1 MEGRMEG
8 WSDGGNRPVSFT
20 FLFPAFHAWV
30 DAVCILSATG
40 CSLAFEVKARVGL
53 LMQTVT

>member
-20 FLFPAFHAWV
+20 FLFPAFHAW
-30 DAVCILSATG
+30 AVCILSATG
-40 CSLAFEVKARVGL
+40 YSLAFEVKARVGL
-53 LMQTVT
+53 LMQTVR